1 MAGGRKEHIVD
12 WVDDGI
18 IVLDTQLKIQTF
30 NQAAERITGFSK
42 RSALGHPIHDTFRR
56 NPQIVA
62 QLRRTLDSGQTSLN
76 HDAPFLTRDG
86 ETRFISL
93 TCSPISDRL
102 GRRLGVAA
110 VFKDRTMV
118 REMEERARH
127 SDNLRLLATMTAGI
141 AHEVKN
147 PLGGI
152 RGAAQILRKAA
163 EEGEGDRGTLVQC
176 ADLVIQQVDRIDRL
190 IEDLLD
196 LSSPKKLRIEPVNIH
211 KVLNDLI
218 HLLRAETDEEIVAFE
233 TAFDP
238 SLPPVRGDE
247 ARLSQVFLNLLRNAS
262 DAVREQPKGGAVQ
275 VRTGI
280 DLAPRAGRSDRAS
293 GPTIAVEITD
303 DGPGIRAEDLGN
315 LFAPFFTTKARG
327 SGLGLAVSHK
337 LVEDHGGALKLSS
350 RYGRGT
356 TVRVTLPA
364 VEES

>member
-18 IVLDTQLKIQTF
+18 IVLDTRLRIQTF

-42 RSALGHPIHDTFRR
+42 RRALGHPIHETFHR

-62 QLRRTLDSGQTSLN
+62 QMRRTLDSGQTSLN

-86 ETRFISL
+86 TTRFISL

-102 GRRLGVAA
+102 GRRVGVAV

-152 RGAAQILRKAA
+152 RGAAQILREAV
-163 EEGEGDRGTLVQC
+163 EEGGGDRGTLVQC

-196 LSSPKKLRIEPVNIH
+196 LSSPKKLHLEPVNIN

-218 HLLRAETDEEIVAFE
+218 PLLRAETDEDIVAFE

-247 ARLSQVFLNLLRNAS
+247 ARLTQVFLNLLRNAS
-262 DAVREQPKGGAVQ
+262 DAVRDRPEGGAVH

-280 DLAPRAGRSDRAS
+280 DLAHRSVRSDHAS

-315 LFAPFFTTKARG
+315 LFTPFFTTKARG

-337 LVEDHGGALKLSS
+337 LVEDHGGTLNLSS
-350 RYGRGT
+350 HYGSGT